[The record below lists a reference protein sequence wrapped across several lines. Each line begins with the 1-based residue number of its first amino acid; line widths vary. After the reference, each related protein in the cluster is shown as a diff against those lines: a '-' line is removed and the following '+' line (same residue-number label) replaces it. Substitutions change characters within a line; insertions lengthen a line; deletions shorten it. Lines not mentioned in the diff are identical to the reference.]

1 MELPKATSHYRSATS
16 TREMEHNLKYKFD
29 LMVKYKKLQEQGFN
43 NHQIVKMILDMRPI
57 LDTVN
62 MLVHV
67 QLDKASQEEGA
78 NQDNN

>member
-43 NHQIVKMILDMRPI
+43 NHQIVKMIPDMRPI